1 MLGRALG
8 LLLSWFAWSLAGG
21 AVLVIV
27 TGVFGYLFTPI
38 VGVVTPI
45 AVLFCML
52 MAGRLIK
59 KARQRRALTV
69 VGYLEQ
75 ATRLNLPIPSM
86 LVAAQRSETGAA
98 ARRLAD
104 LRLAIQAGMPVGEAI
119 QHYAPEVAWRDQRE
133 IAVSE
138 RMGQLRDG
146 LSRVHRRT
154 LRRLRSEVGEQDMVM
169 GWSYGVVVVAVVT
182 LAIGGLTVLVMPKYV
197 EIFDDF
203 DTVIPWATRVTFAVG
218 QHIGWGLVTL
228 AVLSVLFVAGYAP
241 WSVLHRDEG
250 VWSRLPGV
258 EALLRWVPGVGR
270 MMDDRSWSAAY
281 GGTAGAVAAGYA
293 MPEAL
298 RLASDAAL
306 TRRARRRLLRMADAM
321 EDGADLT
328 AAARVA
334 RLPDLACGLL
344 GAAEHGDNAEEILR
358 FLSRFHGGRFSRAWS
373 VMRASVLPTIVI
385 VLSLVVGWVAFSMFV
400 PLVDLIFSVA
410 PEWEVM

>member
-1 MLGRALG
+1 MFGRALV
-8 LLLSWFAWSLAGG
+8 LLFWWFAWSLAGG

-27 TGVFGYLFTPI
+27 TGVFGFLFTPI
-38 VGVVTPI
+38 IGVATPVV
-45 AVLFCML
+45 VLFCML
-52 MAGRLIK
+52 TAGRLIK
-59 KARQRRALTV
+59 KARERRALTV

-104 LRLAIQAGMPVGEAI
+104 LRLAIQAGMPVAEAI

-133 IAVSE
+133 LAVSE

-154 LRRLRSEVGEQDMVM
+154 LRRLRSETGEQDMAM
-169 GWSYGVVVVAVVT
+169 GWSYGVVVAAAVT
-182 LAIGGLTVLVMPKYV
+182 LAIGGLCVLIMPMYV

-203 DTVIPWATRVTFAVG
+203 DTAMPQATQVTFAVG
-218 QHIGWGLVTL
+218 QHLGWVLVTL
-228 AVLSVLFVAGYAP
+228 AVLGVLLVAGYAP

-250 VWSRLPGV
+250 VWSRLAGV

-281 GGTAGAVAAGYA
+281 GGTAGAVAAGYP

-306 TRRARRRLLRMADAM
+306 TRRARHRLLRMADAM
-321 EDGADLT
+321 GDGADLT

-334 RLPDLACGLL
+334 RLPDLACGLF
-344 GAAEHGDNAEEILR
+344 GAAEHGDNAEETLR
-358 FLSRFHGGRFSRAWS
+358 FLSRFHGGRFSRTWS
-373 VMRASVLPTIVI
+373 VMRASLLPTIVI
-385 VLSLVVGWVAFSMFV
+385 VLSLVVGWLAFSLFV
-400 PLVDLIFSVA
+400 PLVELIFSVA